1 MMLYRSTVHFK
12 PHCGFH
18 SAGRH
23 CGPLQ
28 FPLSSSP
35 CLSPPPP
42 PSLSPCGS
50 PSPGPPSPCGPPGRG
65 ASRQTCCGSW
75 PAGAQTAACSAGW
88 RGRAEAP
95 TGHPAGRGC
104 EKGREGGREGRREI
118 GILATLPPGTHGSQ
132 FLCRLARLNLS
143 LSLPTFP
150 PLSLPLLPS
159 PSPYLAEEDGEHL
172 EAQALGVD
180 GEVVAPVVHPHGR
193 THQPPHRAEEG
204 AALVSRAA
212 REEQTVDEP
221 QLLLGWEVS
230 IQVEGGGNKQDDEHV
245 FLHWCTHGITS
256 PRLLLEPQVLLGIR
270 TIYADAGKLS
280 R

>member
-1 MMLYRSTVHFK
+1 MMLYGSTVHFK

-23 CGPLQ
+23 CGPLH

-42 PSLSPCGS
+42 LPLLSPCGS

-104 EKGREGGREGRREI
+104 EGGKEGERSAYLQHFLQE
-118 GILATLPPGTHGSQ
+118 LPVASFCVAWH
-132 FLCRLARLNLS
+132 NLTS
-143 LSLPTFP
+143 LSLPTSSP
-150 PLSLPLLPS
+150 SLSPSPPLPLSLP
-159 PSPYLAEEDGEHL
+159 
-172 EAQALGVD
+172 
-180 GEVVAPVVHPHGR
+180 
-193 THQPPHRAEEG
+193 
-204 AALVSRAA
+204 
-212 REEQTVDEP
+212 
-221 QLLLGWEVS
+221 
-230 IQVEGGGNKQDDEHV
+230 
-245 FLHWCTHGITS
+245 C
-256 PRLLLEPQVLLGIR
+256 
-270 TIYADAGKLS
+270 
-280 R
+280 